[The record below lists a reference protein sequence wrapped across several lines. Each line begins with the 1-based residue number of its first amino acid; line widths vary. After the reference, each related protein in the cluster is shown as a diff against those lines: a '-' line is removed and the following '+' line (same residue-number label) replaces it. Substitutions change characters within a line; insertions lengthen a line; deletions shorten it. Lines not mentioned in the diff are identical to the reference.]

1 MYLHFPQGMFSPP
14 QNERGLEM
22 IGFDFSFLKIASR
35 SLMCSSGVQP
45 YDYLQ
50 VMESEDAF
58 VKYISDKDGPATYHF
73 TIFGISTDMY
83 GQ

>member
-1 MYLHFPQGMFSPP
+1 
-14 QNERGLEM
+14 M

-50 VMESEDAF
+50 VMEREYVS

-73 TIFGISTDMY
+73 TIFGISVVEYMY
-83 GQ
+83 VVEGTKAVSGNNPLRLN